1 MRNLQQLFVLCT
13 ASQIIG
19 GDFATFCG
27 LLRIY
32 EQRCCQMDTLIL
44 RPHKTFG
51 HITTSFSFFLVD
63 RSTVVTLHFQLFFLE
78 NSGHKKRDRNST
90 YQSLG
95 ICIIKA
101 ATVRTKTLSQVNVI
115 KSVSRHVRLQIYS
128 KNTG

>member
-1 MRNLQQLFVLCT
+1 MDALVP
-13 ASQIIG
+13 
-19 GDFATFCG
+19 CG
-27 LLRIY
+27 LN
-32 EQRCCQMDTLIL
+32 QHPTRCQNPLIDYL
-44 RPHKTFG
+44 DQVDFSQSYKYYQVCPHKIFG
-51 HITTSFSFFLVD
+51 HITTDFSFFLVD

-115 KSVSRHVRLQIYS
+115 KSVSRQTTYLFTRKILGRLL
-128 KNTG
+128 NV

>member
-1 MRNLQQLFVLCT
+1 
-13 ASQIIG
+13 
-19 GDFATFCG
+19 
-27 LLRIY
+27 
-32 EQRCCQMDTLIL
+32 MDALVPW
-44 RPHKTFG
+44 PHKTFG
-51 HITTSFSFFLVD
+51 HITTSFIFFLVD

-115 KSVSRHVRLQIYS
+115 KSVCESSDYIFSQ
-128 KNTG
+128 KNMY

>member
-1 MRNLQQLFVLCT
+1 
-13 ASQIIG
+13 
-19 GDFATFCG
+19 
-27 LLRIY
+27 
-32 EQRCCQMDTLIL
+32 MDALVPW
-44 RPHKTFG
+44 PHKTLG
-51 HITTSFSFFLVD
+51 HITISFCFFLVD

-115 KSVSRHVRLQIYS
+115 KSVSRQTIYLLE
-128 KNTG
+128 KYWVDC